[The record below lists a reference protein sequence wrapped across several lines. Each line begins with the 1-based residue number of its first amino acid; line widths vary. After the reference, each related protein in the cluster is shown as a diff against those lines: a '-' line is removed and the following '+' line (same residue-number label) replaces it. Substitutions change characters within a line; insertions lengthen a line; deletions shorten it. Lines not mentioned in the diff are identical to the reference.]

1 MFGAVNLT
9 KNADIDKC
17 KHSGYAIVFNRY
29 GCFSHPSGGTGRTV
43 IIFGVD
49 MSSSTKIVKERKDI
63 LFLGKGPALGLEH
76 PLSGEKMYSINF
88 SQKSKKVFELTW

>member
-9 KNADIDKC
+9 KNADIGKC

-76 PLSGEKMYSINF
+76 PLTGEKMYSINF
-88 SQKSKKVFELTW
+88 SQKSKKVFELT